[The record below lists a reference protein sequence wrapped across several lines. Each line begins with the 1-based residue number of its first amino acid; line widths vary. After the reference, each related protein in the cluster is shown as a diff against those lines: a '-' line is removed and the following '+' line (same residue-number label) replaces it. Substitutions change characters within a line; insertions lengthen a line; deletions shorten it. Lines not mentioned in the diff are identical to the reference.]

1 MSGEETNIGLTSSH
15 TFSALPEKTKILLI
29 RHCEATGNTD
39 GVFQGRI
46 DTDISPNGAKQL
58 ELLAL
63 RCRNMKIDA
72 VVSSPLLRAVR
83 TAEAVNQYHRL
94 PLETEPLLAEI
105 DAGEFEG
112 VKWEEL
118 PLRFPEAT
126 RQWYEEP
133 WNFQAPGG
141 ESMRQVYDR
150 VWKGIL
156 QVVEKH
162 RGHTICVTS
171 HGFAI
176 RNLLCRAKGLPIE
189 RIGEIQWMDNTA
201 ISILEFSGETC
212 LGVPVLGDA
221 SHLSPET
228 SHFSSQ
234 SWWKQ

>member
-1 MSGEETNIGLTSSH
+1 MSREATLGICFPQGTEN
-15 TFSALPEKTKILLI
+15 LPGKTKILLI
-29 RHCEATGNTD
+29 RHCEAAGNTV

-46 DTDISPNGAKQL
+46 DTDISPNGEKQL

-72 VVSSPLLRAVR
+72 MVTSPLLRAVR

-105 DAGEFEG
+105 DAGAFEG

-141 ESMRQVYDR
+141 ESMRQVYER

-156 QVVEKH
+156 QVVERH
-162 RGHTICVTS
+162 RGQTVCVAS
-171 HGFAI
+171 HGCAI

-189 RIGEIQWMDNTA
+189 RIGEIPWLDNTA
-201 ISILEFSGETC
+201 LSVLEFSGESC
-212 LGVPVLGDA
+212 VGVPLMGDA

-228 SHFSSQ
+228 SSFASQ